1 MDNTINVDRLSRQ
14 LYQRGTHRLLGNPFL
29 GSMTAFL
36 TVLFLIRLA
45 ANFYIIFCISNKGS
59 RIDAVQVASAHL
71 VFLSAYALWVGAL
84 ASCRISL
91 ALPQLCFVNFALHG
105 RRFRSKFMHQI
116 AFLRPMNIAC
126 LSLMFFTVV
135 VFSIICRNWQLIVVR
150 GLIVICST
158 LLVVTIM
165 TAVASRSV
173 RSRSDIQ
180 IMEILY
186 LLFLV
191 SLNPDIGSFDGRA
204 SIFFR
209 GTYCS
214 FSSVAKIG
222 SAIALI
228 VIVALLVL
236 LVVRVLSAMNNLFRR
251 QISLSPMERWY
262 WRFLRI
268 RLWAFL
274 YVVIAPVFISSAVS
288 PDVKRWTLVL
298 SILFGVASYL
308 YFITYC
314 DNSLREKWR
323 CSLSDKGNIGLIT
336 RSVLTHVVLMMIPVL
351 GYIFLK

>member
-1 MDNTINVDRLSRQ
+1 MDNTINVDRLSRE
-14 LYQRGTHRLLGNPFL
+14 LYRRGTHRLLGNPFL
-29 GSMTAFL
+29 GSMTAFF

-45 ANFYIIFCISNKGS
+45 ANFYIIFYIPNKDS
-59 RIDAVQVASAHL
+59 RIDAMQVASAHL
-71 VFLSAYALWVGAL
+71 VFLSAYAVWVGAL
-84 ASCRISL
+84 ASFRASL
-91 ALPQLCFVNFALHG
+91 ALPQLCFVNFAPLQ
-105 RRFRSKFMHQI
+105 RRFRSKFMRQI
-116 AFLRPMNIAC
+116 ASLRPMNIAC
-126 LSLMFFTVV
+126 LSVMFFTVI
-135 VFSIICRNWQLIVVR
+135 VFSIICGNWQLIVVR
-150 GLIVICST
+150 GLIVLCST
-158 LLVVTIM
+158 LIAVFIV

-214 FSSVAKIG
+214 FSSIAKFG

-228 VIVALLVL
+228 LMVALLVL
-236 LVVRVLSAMNNLFRR
+236 LLVRVLSAINNLFRR
-251 QISLSPMERWY
+251 QIYLNPMERWY
-262 WRFLRI
+262 WRFLRV
-268 RLWAFL
+268 RLWVFL
-274 YVVIAPVFISSAVS
+274 YVVITPVLISSAVS
-288 PDVKRWTLVL
+288 PDVKRWTLIL

-314 DNSLREKWR
+314 ENSLREKWR

-351 GYIFLK
+351 GYVFLK